1 MDLIFLLKGFVFST
15 IATCFFGLIF
25 RAPGKTI
32 PFSAA
37 VGSLGWVLLEQAD
50 RSLPA
55 YFVVTAA
62 ITIFGECLARLMKK
76 PANSFI
82 YVMLPPMVPGVS
94 LYRTMLHLTS
104 GRLQEGMEMG
114 AYTTM
119 SIGMIAMAIGFTSLV
134 VRRAIRRR
142 GPSQL

>member
-1 MDLIFLLKGFVFST
+1 MDLIFLLKGFVLST
-15 IATCFFGLIF
+15 VATCCFGLIF
-25 RAPGKTI
+25 RAPVKTI

-55 YFVVTAA
+55 YFLVTAA
-62 ITIFGECLARLMKK
+62 ITIFSECFARLMKK

-82 YVMLPPMVPGVS
+82 YVTLPPMVPGVS

-104 GRLQEGMEMG
+104 GRLQEGIEMG
-114 AYTTM
+114 AHATL

-134 VRRAIRRR
+134 VRRVTRR
-142 GPSQL
+142 SVKL

>member
-1 MDLIFLLKGFVFST
+1 
-15 IATCFFGLIF
+15 
-25 RAPGKTI
+25 
-32 PFSAA
+32 
-37 VGSLGWVLLEQAD
+37 LLELAG

-55 YFVVTAA
+55 YFLVTAA
-62 ITIFGECLARLMKK
+62 VTVFGECFARLMKK

-82 YVMLPPMVPGVS
+82 YVTLPPMVPGVS

-114 AYTTM
+114 THTTM

-134 VRRAIRRR
+134 VRRLARRR
-142 GPSQL
+142 AA